1 LPASTEV
8 RLARAIRPF
17 PVPRLLR
24 ALSRVHELA
33 SDLAVE
39 TGRALDPQPVEV
51 IQWRQSLGYVSNALE
66 AMDAAVSEARTVC
79 MSLFDSA
86 ERDYDVAIRAAL
98 AMLDGLR
105 EGAQEPANAV

>member
-33 SDLAVE
+33 SDLAV
-39 TGRALDPQPVEV
+39 
-51 IQWRQSLGYVSNALE
+51 
-66 AMDAAVSEARTVC
+66 VSEARTVC